1 MVKQVKPLE
10 QKEVTKEIAEYKPIV
25 EHKSIQKNDNN
36 KTVIPVVL
44 KIKLYKYVLIA
55 MSFLLGFHLYNVVQF
70 ESTYLFAITEN
81 PEMIEMIN
89 TYYEMQRKALN
100 MTHIRKALNM
110 THIVTVL
117 FCILLIVVAG
127 VLYKIELALY
137 QKKELKR

>member
-10 QKEVTKEIAEYKPIV
+10 YKEVAKEITEYKPIV
-25 EHKSIQKNDNN
+25 EHKTIQKNDIN

-55 MSFLLGFHLYNVVQF
+55 MSFLLGFHLYTVVQF

-81 PEMIEMIN
+81 PEMIDMIN
-89 TYYEMQRKALN
+89 DYYETQRKLF
-100 MTHIRKALNM
+100 NM

-117 FCILLIVVAG
+117 FCLLLIVVAG
-127 VLYKIELALY
+127 VLYKIELALCE
-137 QKKELKR
+137 KKELKR

>member
-10 QKEVTKEIAEYKPIV
+10 HKEVKKEITEYKPIV
-25 EHKSIQKNDNN
+25 EHKTIQKNDIN
-36 KTVIPVVL
+36 KTGKPVVL

-55 MSFLLGFHLYNVVQF
+55 MSFLLGFHLYTVVQF

-89 TYYEMQRKALN
+89 DYYEAQRKV
-100 MTHIRKALNM
+100 LNM

-117 FCILLIVVAG
+117 FCLLLIVVAG
-127 VLYKIELALY
+127 VLYKIELALCE
-137 QKKELKR
+137 KKELKR

>member
-10 QKEVTKEIAEYKPIV
+10 HKEVTKEITEYKPIV
-25 EHKSIQKNDNN
+25 EHKTIQKNDNN

-55 MSFLLGFHLYNVVQF
+55 MSFLLGFHLYTVVQF

-89 TYYEMQRKALN
+89 DYYETQRKL
-100 MTHIRKALNM
+100 INM

-117 FCILLIVVAG
+117 FCLLLIVVAG

-137 QKKELKR
+137 EKKKLKR